1 MRARDWTLPLSLL
14 TLVASSALAAKPAST
29 MSPADSA
36 AMAEAKQ
43 HVDTGQSLYKEAR
56 YQEAITE
63 YEQAITLSI
72 KVKPEAAGVV
82 NYNLGQAYEK
92 MGDIAAAV
100 KAYKEYLR
108 LAPKATDRPAVQTI
122 VGNLEARLA
131 KGLQELSVSSD
142 PTGANVSVDG
152 KLRATTPVT
161 MELGYGAHEL
171 ELTHE
176 GYESTKRTV
185 ELTPQ
190 STMKLDVSLAKK
202 AAPTPPPAPAPAP
215 APVEKPRIWTWVAVG
230 GTALAVLGAAAAGS
244 QARDKAK
251 ELKDSLHQP
260 PEPDALYDASVKAQQ
275 TSNALWATAGIGA
288 IASGVLFMVEGK
300 F

>member
-14 TLVASSALAAKPAST
+14 TLVASPALAAKPAST
-29 MSPADSA
+29 PDST

-56 YQEAITE
+56 YQEAIAE
-63 YEQAITLSI
+63 YEQAIALSI

-92 MGDIAAAV
+92 LGDIPAAV

-131 KGLQELSVSSD
+131 RGLQELSVSSD

-161 MELGYGAHEL
+161 MELGYGPHAL

-176 GYESTKRTV
+176 GYESAKRTV

-190 STMKLDVSLAKK
+190 ATMKLDISLAKK
-202 AAPTPPPAPAPAP
+202 AAPPPPQAPAPAP

-244 QARDKAK
+244 QAKSKAA
-251 ELKDSLHQP
+251 ELKNSMHSP
-260 PEPDALYDASVKAQQ
+260 PEPDELYDASARAQQ

-288 IASGVLFMVEGK
+288 IASGTLFVVEGR